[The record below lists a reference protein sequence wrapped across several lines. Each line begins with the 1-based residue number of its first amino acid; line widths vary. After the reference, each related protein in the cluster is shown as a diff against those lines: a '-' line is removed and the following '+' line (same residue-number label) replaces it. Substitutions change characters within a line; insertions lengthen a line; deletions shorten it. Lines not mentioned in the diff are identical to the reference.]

1 VSWSMYGRSIR
12 PELAPRLQVPSA
24 RTRLL
29 VRVIGAAAPFLTS
42 FWLFVLSSALIGSFL
57 LPFGIINEE
66 WERFSSTATHSR
78 IIFEGEYQHVSRASP
93 PARLVV
99 QCRDRLP

>member
-1 VSWSMYGRSIR
+1 M
-12 PELAPRLQVPSA
+12 L
-24 RTRLL
+24 
-29 VRVIGAAAPFLTS
+29 AAPFLTS
-42 FWLFVLSSALIGSFL
+42 FCLFVLSSALIGSFL
-57 LPFGIINEE
+57 CHSGLLMKNG
-66 WERFSSTATHSR
+66 ERFSSTATHSR